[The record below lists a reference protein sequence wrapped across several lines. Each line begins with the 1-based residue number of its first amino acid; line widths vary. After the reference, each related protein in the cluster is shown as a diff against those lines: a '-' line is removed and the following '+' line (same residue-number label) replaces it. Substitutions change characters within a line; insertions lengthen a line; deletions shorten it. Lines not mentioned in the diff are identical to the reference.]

1 MNCSFLLQVLCLYT
15 HSVCP
20 RCIFNFVVSV
30 DAMFN
35 AMSDC
40 QALHPDEQDTDS
52 EADGKTSFTSLPKD

>member
-1 MNCSFLLQVLCLYT
+1 MQNL
-15 HSVCP
+15 
-20 RCIFNFVVSV
+20 VSV

-52 EADGKTSFTSLPKD
+52 EADGN